1 EKGRSAVPMAARK
14 PKQRSGPPPP
24 GAPQQGRPGAQ
35 GQGAPTG
42 GWAPLRD
49 AIRRD
54 IEQALGALAFA
65 TTVHER
71 LESQR
76 RLFADFPRVTE
87 QIRSGPFER
96 VASSLARLYE
106 GKEQLDLSR
115 FLRDLPLAL
124 AQLAASEARRSAPPP
139 PASGNGAAAAA
150 PAGGAAE
157 AGQATEGEAPAP
169 QAPGAAA
176 ESSVPAQPE
185 AGAAP

>member
-1 EKGRSAVPMAARK
+1 MAARK
-14 PKQRSGPPPP
+14 PKQGRGPPAP
-24 GAPQQGRPGAQ
+24 GAPQPGRAGAP
-35 GQGAPTG
+35 GQGAPSG
-42 GWAPLRD
+42 SWAPLRD

-106 GKEQLDLSR
+106 GKDQFDLSR

-139 PASGNGAAAAA
+139 PATGDAAAAA
-150 PAGGAAE
+150 PVAGTAE
-157 AGQATEGEAPAP
+157 TGQ
-169 QAPGAAA
+169 
-176 ESSVPAQPE
+176 PAQPE
-185 AGAAP
+185 SAPAAETAAQPAEAGPPAEAPPAE

>member
-1 EKGRSAVPMAARK
+1 MAARR
-14 PKQRSGPPPP
+14 PKQRRGPPAP
-24 GAPQQGRPGAQ
+24 GAPQQGRPGPP
-35 GQGAPTG
+35 GQGAPAG

-106 GKEQLDLSR
+106 GKDQFDLTR

-139 PASGNGAAAAA
+139 PATGEGAA
-150 PAGGAAE
+150 PAAPAPD
-157 AGQATEGEAPAP
+157 AGQTKEAEAPAP
-169 QAPGAAA
+169 QASGAAP
-176 ESSVPAQPE
+176 ESAPPPAQAE
-185 AGAAP
+185 AGAPSAEE

>member
-1 EKGRSAVPMAARK
+1 MASRQCGRTIACVRRRDPLQEGRSEVPMAARK
-14 PKQRSGPPPP
+14 PKQRRGPPAP
-24 GAPQQGRPGAQ
+24 GAPQQGRPGLQ
-35 GQGAPTG
+35 GQGTSAG
-42 GWAPLRD
+42 SWAPLRD

-96 VASSLARLYE
+96 VGSALARLYE
-106 GKEQLDLSR
+106 GKEQFDLSR

-139 PASGNGAAAAA
+139 PAPGEGATATASA
-150 PAGGAAE
+150 PE
-157 AGQATEGEAPAP
+157 AGQTKEGEAPTP
-169 QAPGAAA
+169 QASA
-176 ESSVPAQPE
+176 
-185 AGAAP
+185 

>member
-1 EKGRSAVPMAARK
+1 MAARK
-14 PKQRSGPPPP
+14 PKQRRGPPAP
-24 GAPQQGRPGAQ
+24 GAPQQGRPGPQ
-35 GQGAPTG
+35 GQGAPAG
-42 GWAPLRD
+42 SWAPLRD
-49 AIRRD
+49 GIRRD
-54 IEQALGALAFA
+54 IEQALAALAFA
-65 TTVHER
+65 STVHER

-96 VASSLARLYE
+96 VASALARLYE

-139 PASGNGAAAAA
+139 PVGGNGAAAAA
-150 PAGGAAE
+150 AAGGAAE
-157 AGQATEGEAPAP
+157 AGPATEAEAAAP

-176 ESSVPAQPE
+176 ES
-185 AGAAP
+185 